1 MNHINIIV
9 RDSNPHAAA
18 AASDLATSLKSAGI
32 STGRSTA
39 SPDAVIAVGGD
50 GTVLEAAS
58 AAMQHNVPVAGV
70 NVGRVGYLAEFAPD
84 EINDLV
90 FALSNDTYKIHERRT
105 VAVSVG
111 DVSTHAVNDVVVDK
125 VLSQRIVEITVRI
138 NGEPLAT
145 YRTDGIIVATPLG
158 STAYSLSAGG
168 PIVSPDLDAMILTP
182 VAPHSLFARSIV
194 LAPDAIV
201 ELVVNG
207 DRPAAVNVDGK
218 AFAEAVAGEPIIVRM
233 GSTNVKFLSLGRH
246 PFPHAVREQ
255 FGLDHA

>member
-1 MNHINIIV
+1 MNRIHIVV
-9 RDSNPHAAA
+9 RDSNPHAAT
-18 AASDLATSLKSAGI
+18 AASDLAHALEASGITAGTSV
-32 STGRSTA
+32 T
-39 SPDAVIAVGGD
+39 SPDAIIAVGGD
-50 GTVLEAAS
+50 GTVLDAA
-58 AAMQHNVPVAGV
+58 AIAIEHDVPVAGV
-70 NVGRVGYLAEFAPD
+70 NVGRVGYLAEFAPE
-84 EINDLV
+84 EIRDLV
-90 FALSNDTYKIHERRT
+90 FALGNDTYKVHERRT
-105 VAVSVG
+105 VSVTVG
-111 DVSTHAVNDVVVDK
+111 DSTTHAINDVVVDK
-125 VLSQRIVEITVRI
+125 VLSQRIVEITVQI
-138 NGEPLAT
+138 NGELLAT

-218 AFAEAVAGEPIIVRM
+218 AFADVVDGQPIIVRM
-233 GSTNVKFLSLGRH
+233 GATNVKFLSLGRH

-255 FGLDHA
+255 FGLDRA

>member
-1 MNHINIIV
+1 MNRIRLIV
-9 RDSNPHAAA
+9 KDSNRQATA
-18 AASDLATSLKSAGI
+18 AASALEAALDEAGI
-32 STGRSTA
+32 TA
-39 SPDAVIAVGGD
+39 NSDIAAPDAVLAVGGD
-50 GTVLEAAS
+50 GTVLEAA
-58 AAMQHNVPVAGV
+58 AIAIQRDIPVAGV

-84 EINDLV
+84 EIHDLV
-90 FALSNDTYKIHERRT
+90 FALSNDTYKIHDRRT
-105 VAVSVG
+105 VSVTVG
-111 DVSTHAVNDVVVDK
+111 DSSTHAVNDVVIDK
-125 VLSQRIVEITVRI
+125 ILSQRIIEIRVQI

-201 ELVVNG
+201 ELSVMG
-207 DRPAAVNVDGK
+207 DRPAAVNVDGT
-218 AFAEAVAGEPIIVRM
+218 AFAEAVSGEPIVVRM
-233 GSTNVKFLSLGRH
+233 GATNVQFLSLGRH

-255 FGLDHA
+255 FGLDRA

>member
-1 MNHINIIV
+1 MKHISIIV
-9 RDSNPHAAA
+9 RDSNPTAAA
-18 AASDLATSLKSAGI
+18 AASSLASSLEAAGI
-32 STGRSTA
+32 TANDSTVQ
-39 SPDAVIAVGGD
+39 PDAVIAVGGD
-50 GTVLEAAS
+50 GTVLDAAS
-58 AAMQHNVPVAGV
+58 VAMDRDIPVAGV
-70 NVGRVGYLAEFAPD
+70 NVGRVGYLAEFSPD

-111 DVSTHAVNDVVVDK
+111 DISTHAVNDVVVDK
-125 VLSQRIVEITVRI
+125 VLSQRIVEISVRI

-201 ELVVNG
+201 ELVVTG
-207 DRPAAVNVDGK
+207 DRPAAVSVDGT
-218 AFAEAVAGEPIIVRM
+218 AFADAVAGEPIVLRM

-255 FGLDHA
+255 FGLDRA

>member
-1 MNHINIIV
+1 V
-9 RDSNPHAAA
+9 
-18 AASDLATSLKSAGI
+18 T
-32 STGRSTA
+32 
-39 SPDAVIAVGGD
+39 VG
-50 GTVLEAAS
+50 E
-58 AAMQHNVPVAGV
+58 N
-70 NVGRVGYLAEFAPD
+70 
-84 EINDLV
+84 
-90 FALSNDTYKIHERRT
+90 
-105 VAVSVG
+105 
-111 DVSTHAVNDVVVDK
+111 STHAVNDVVVDK
-125 VLSQRIVEITVRI
+125 VLSQRIIEITVQI
-138 NGEPLAT
+138 NGELLAT

-201 ELVVNG
+201 ELVARG

-218 AFAEAVAGEPIIVRM
+218 LFADAVMGEPIVVRM

>member
-1 MNHINIIV
+1 MKRIHIIV
-9 RDSNPHAAA
+9 RDSNPEATAAA
-18 AASDLATSLKSAGI
+18 TELVAALEEAGI
-32 STGRSTA
+32 AAGEAIS
-39 SPDAVIAVGGD
+39 SPDAVIGVGGD
-50 GTVLEAAS
+50 GTVLEAA
-58 AAMQHNVPVAGV
+58 ALAIERDVPVAGV

-84 EINDLV
+84 EIHDLV
-90 FALSNDTYKIHERRT
+90 FALTNDTYKIHERRT
-105 VAVSVG
+105 VTVTVG
-111 DVSTHAVNDVVVDK
+111 ESSRHAVNDVVVDK
-125 VLSQRIVEITVRI
+125 VLSQRIIEITVKI

-201 ELVVNG
+201 ELVAMG
-207 DRPAAVNVDGK
+207 DRPAAVTVDGK
-218 AFAEAVAGEPIIVRM
+218 LFADAVIGEPIVVRM

>member
-1 MNHINIIV
+1 MNRILIFL
-9 RDSNPHAAA
+9 RDSNPNAVSAAT
-18 AASDLATSLKSAGI
+18 DLGEALQEAGI
-32 STGRSTA
+32 AAGPSIA

-50 GTVLEAAS
+50 GTVLEAAAMAI
-58 AAMQHNVPVAGV
+58 AADIPVAGV

-84 EINDLV
+84 EIHDLV
-90 FALSNDTYKIHERRT
+90 FALTNDTYKIHERRT
-105 VAVSVG
+105 VSVSAG
-111 DVSTHAVNDVVVDK
+111 GASTHAINDVVVDK
-125 VLSQRIVEITVRI
+125 VLSQRIIEIAVQI

-168 PIVSPDLDAMILTP
+168 PIVAPDLDAMILTP

-194 LAPDAIV
+194 LAPDSII
-201 ELVVNG
+201 ELLVTG
-207 DRPAAVNVDGK
+207 SRPAAINVDGR
-218 AFAEAVAGEPIIVRM
+218 AFQDAVTGEPIIIRM

>member
-1 MNHINIIV
+1 MKRIHIIL
-9 RDSNPHAAA
+9 RDSIPEAVSAA
-18 AASDLATSLKSAGI
+18 DELTRSLEAAGI
-32 STGRSTA
+32 KAGESIT
-39 SPDAVIAVGGD
+39 SPDAVLAVGGD
-50 GTVLEAAS
+50 GTVLEAA
-58 AAMQHNVPVAGV
+58 AMAISHGIPVAGV
-70 NVGRVGYLAEFAPD
+70 NVGRVGYLAEFAPA

-90 FALSNDTYKIHERRT
+90 FALSNDTYKVHERRT
-105 VAVSVG
+105 VSVAVG
-111 DVSTHAVNDVVVDK
+111 EKSTHAINDVVVDK
-125 VLSQRIVEITVRI
+125 VLSQRIIEISVQI

-194 LAPDAIV
+194 LAPNAII
-201 ELVVNG
+201 ELVVKG
-207 DRPAAVNVDGK
+207 DWPAAVTVDGK
-218 AFAEAVAGEPIIVRM
+218 AFADAVAHEPIVVRM
-233 GSTNVKFLSLGRH
+233 GTTNVKFLSLGRH

>member
-1 MNHINIIV
+1 MNRIHIIV
-9 RDSNPHAAA
+9 RDAIPTAAA
-18 AASDLATSLKSAGI
+18 AASDLVRALASAGI
-32 STGRSTA
+32 EAGDSIG

-50 GTVLEAAS
+50 GTVLEAA
-58 AAMQHNVPVAGV
+58 AMAMEHNVPVAGV
-70 NVGRVGYLAEFAPD
+70 NVGRVGYLAEFAPH
-84 EINDLV
+84 EIRDL
-90 FALSNDTYKIHERRT
+90 ASAISTDTFEIHERRT
-105 VAVSVG
+105 VSVKVG
-111 DVSTHAVNDVVVDK
+111 DASTRAINDVVVDK
-125 VLSQRIVEITVRI
+125 ILSQRIIEISVEI

-145 YRTDGIIVATPLG
+145 YHADGIIVATPLG

-182 VAPHSLFARSIV
+182 IAPHSLFSRSIV

-201 ELVVNG
+201 ELVVMG
-207 DRPAAVNVDGK
+207 ERPAAVNVDGK
-218 AFAEAVAGEPIIVRM
+218 AFADAIAGEAIVVRM

>member
-1 MNHINIIV
+1 MKRIRIIV
-9 RDSNPHAAA
+9 RDSNPQAMS
-18 AASDLATSLKSAGI
+18 AASDLRSALESAGI
-32 STGRSTA
+32 TTGDSS
-39 SPDAVIAVGGD
+39 SPLDAIIAVGGD
-50 GTVLEAAS
+50 GTVLDAA
-58 AAMQHNVPVAGV
+58 AIAIEENIPVAGV

-84 EINDLV
+84 EIRDLV
-90 FALSNDTYKIHERRT
+90 FALSNDTYKVHERRT
-105 VAVSVG
+105 VSVAVG
-111 DVSTHAVNDVVVDK
+111 TASTHAINDVVVDK
-125 VLSQRIVEITVRI
+125 VLSQRIVEIAVQI

-182 VAPHSLFARSIV
+182 IAPHTLFARSIV
-194 LAPDAIV
+194 LAPDATV
-201 ELVVNG
+201 ELVVTG
-207 DRPAAVNVDGK
+207 DRPAAVAVDGK
-218 AFAEAVAGEPIIVRM
+218 AFADAVAGEPIVVRM